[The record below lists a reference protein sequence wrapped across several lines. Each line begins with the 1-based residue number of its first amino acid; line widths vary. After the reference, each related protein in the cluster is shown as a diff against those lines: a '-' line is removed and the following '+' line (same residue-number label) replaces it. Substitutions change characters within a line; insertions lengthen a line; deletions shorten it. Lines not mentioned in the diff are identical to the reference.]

1 VAPLFVTA
9 GVIWYNHGSKIFDR
23 EELVPVLS
31 LVLAITVHSLMFF
44 INFWNADINVLFAY
58 TKLSDECNI
67 QECTDIWVK
76 IENLKQNTVKKV
88 IVPLLTLSTEITPGN
103 LQTVYSIE
111 IMKKRMLWSN

>member
-9 GVIWYNHGSKIFDR
+9 GVIWYNFGAKIFDR

-58 TKLSDECNI
+58 TKLPEDSNI
-67 QECTDIWVK
+67 
-76 IENLKQNTVKKV
+76 
-88 IVPLLTLSTEITPGN
+88 
-103 LQTVYSIE
+103 
-111 IMKKRMLWSN
+111 